1 MRDEPLPLPPL
12 AQFLLTK
19 HLPCSALLL
28 AMLSSVIWLPNLF
41 MSVPLLAVLM
51 SFVAILLNALTPA
64 MFALIFIGGGLRY
77 SMQVAAIVV
86 IAVVFMSAGSV
97 ILGVLVGILYVL
109 LPIWA
114 AMALSG
120 QQGLQRCAT
129 RLLFAL
135 SFAVLV
141 GLSLAASSQGLS
153 LHAEVDA
160 LLAPM
165 FAAMPQD
172 AAALPVESLQEIR
185 HLLSWSLPGLL
196 AFGLWSIW
204 WADVVYARSFASKYG
219 FYTGQL
225 DSVLSL
231 NLGKPVVYVWIACLI
246 VANFN
251 LAGLQYV
258 AVSLGLVLAGAMAV
272 QGVSVGHVWLKARGM
287 PMAIAMM
294 YVLLFIWSMMVIPF
308 IVLGLLDIWYDYR
321 RNVNPTSG
329 GK

>member
-1 MRDEPLPLPPL
+1 MRDKPLPLPPF

-19 HLPCSALLL
+19 HLPCSGLLV
-28 AMLSSVIWLPNLF
+28 AMLSSVVWLPNLF

-51 SFVAILLNALTPA
+51 SFVAILLNVLTPA
-64 MFALIFIGGGLRY
+64 MFALIFMGGGLRY
-77 SMQVAAIVV
+77 SLQVALIVMIAI
-86 IAVVFMSAGSV
+86 IFMSGGSV
-97 ILGVLVGILYVL
+97 MLGVLIGLLYVL

-114 AMALSG
+114 ASG
-120 QQGLQRCAT
+120 LAGSQGLQWCAT

-135 SFAVLV
+135 SAIVLL
-141 GLSLAASSQGLS
+141 GLSFVASSQGLS

-165 FAAMPQD
+165 FAAMPTD
-172 AAALPVESLQEIR
+172 AGALPAEGLQEIR

-204 WADVVYARSFASKYG
+204 WSGVIYARKFACKYG
-219 FYTGQL
+219 FYTGNR
-225 DSVLSL
+225 DSILSL
-231 NLGKPVVYVWIACLI
+231 NLGKPVAYMLMACL
-246 VANFN
+246 VLANFN
-251 LAGLQYV
+251 VAGLQYI
-258 AVSLGLVLAGAMAV
+258 AVSLALVLAGALAV
-272 QGVSVGHVWLKARGM
+272 QGVSVAHVWLKAREM

-321 RNVNPTSG
+321 RNVNPTLG